1 MPSHSLSLKSKL
13 SLFTALLFVSHDRRL
28 AHHFPR
34 DLALPLLNRTVAGGV
49 ACAI

>member
-1 MPSHSLSLKSKL
+1 LPRHEANAAGS
-13 SLFTALLFVSHDRRL
+13 TVLFVSHDRRL